1 MPAGTTGRRSVW
13 RRAGPA
19 TARTLSAEDLSQ
31 PGWRFYTDAPD
42 KSVAVVG
49 GTAIPCREITGVLIR
64 RPYIIEAELAHIHS
78 ADRHYVAAEMSAFLF
93 AWLVSL
99 TCPML
104 NRPRDFY
111 LLGPPWRQEQWMR
124 AAAALG
130 IALAPIR
137 RMMPVNTKDFSAAG
151 EPVQVIVVAG
161 HCFGVDAARFA
172 PEAASVAA
180 FCASIRS
187 SAERDLRK
195 QRRRFYWRNSETT
208 NFRTPLC
215 ARPAVRDYLH
225 QQWSAHSCRTAMI
238 VLWGVATDGPLAA
251 VRKAVDR
258 QQSAH
263 VFLDQWALDET
274 KIEVWPDHPPR
285 CARCQR
291 NRREPGPSE
300 RHLPSFR
307 MRGKRF
313 LLLAWLDRAA
323 LGTACARGAGY
334 SLGLGGKLRA
344 ALVIQSPI
352 GHGVKPFQALSALP
366 D

>member
-1 MPAGTTGRRSVW
+1 MLLIVASRHDREAISLATCWAGDG
-13 RRAGPA
+13 
-19 TARTLSAEDLSQ
+19 ARLLSAEDLSQ

-130 IALAPIR
+130 IALAPIH

-180 FCASIRS
+180 FAGV
-187 SAERDLRK
+187 DLLGVIFENK
-195 QRRRFYWRNSETT
+195 GGAFIGAT
-208 NFRTPLC
+208 L
-215 ARPAVRDYLH
+215 RPELSDPAVREAVRDYLTSSGRH
-225 QQWSAHSCRTAMI
+225 T
-238 VLWGVATDGPLAA
+238 LA
-251 VRKAVDR
+251 
-258 QQSAH
+258 
-263 VFLDQWALDET
+263 
-274 KIEVWPDHPPR
+274 
-285 CARCQR
+285 
-291 NRREPGPSE
+291 
-300 RHLPSFR
+300 
-307 MRGKRF
+307 
-313 LLLAWLDRAA
+313 
-323 LGTACARGAGY
+323 
-334 SLGLGGKLRA
+334 GLR
-344 ALVIQSPI
+344 
-352 GHGVKPFQALSALP
+352 
-366 D
+366 